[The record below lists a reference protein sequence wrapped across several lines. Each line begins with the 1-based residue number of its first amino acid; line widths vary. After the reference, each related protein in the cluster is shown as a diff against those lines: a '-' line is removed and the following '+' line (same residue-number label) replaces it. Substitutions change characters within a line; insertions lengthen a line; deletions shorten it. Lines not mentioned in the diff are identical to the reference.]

1 MLVTLSTDFGAASP
15 YVAAM
20 KGVLLSV
27 NPEARL
33 LDLSHSLPPQNIRH
47 AAHFLAQAA
56 PYFPAGTL
64 HVCVVDPGVGSERAI
79 LYAEAG
85 SQRLLAP
92 DNGCLTEV
100 LRVLG
105 GAKQIRRVTEKKFWR
120 PSVSSTFHGR
130 DIFAPVA
137 GHLSR
142 GVTPA
147 EIGPAVT
154 DMVRLHLPQP
164 RKGESWLEGEVAFV
178 DDFGNL
184 ISNVPVDM
192 LPPVFQVTIGAQ
204 EIRRFVRSYAEA
216 KPGELVALI
225 SSDGHL
231 EIALVN
237 GNAAHRLRAE
247 SGTAVTVR
255 AEPAKQPLPRKA
267 MPAQTQKRKKT

>member
-20 KGVLLSV
+20 KGVLLGV
-27 NPEARL
+27 NRDARL

-47 AAHFLAQAA
+47 AAYFLAQAV
-56 PYFPAGTL
+56 PYFPDNTL

-100 LRVLG
+100 LKVLG
-105 GAKQIRRVTEKKFWR
+105 GPTQIRRLTEQKFWR
-120 PSVSSTFHGR
+120 KSISSTFHGR
-130 DIFAPVA
+130 DIFAPAA
-137 GHLSR
+137 GHLSH
-142 GVTPA
+142 GLNPA
-147 EIGPAVT
+147 ELGPEVT
-154 DMVRLHLPQP
+154 DMVQLELPQP
-164 RKGESWLEGEVAFV
+164 RRGESWLEGEVAFV

-184 ISNVPVDM
+184 ISNVPVEM
-192 LPPVFQVTIGAQ
+192 LPSKFEVTVGDQ
-204 EIRRFVRSYAEA
+204 NIRHYVRSYAEA
-216 KPGELVALI
+216 KPGELIALI

-237 GNAAHRLRAE
+237 GNAAHKLRAD

-255 AEPAKQPLPRKA
+255 TEPTKQPLSRKGK
-267 MPAQTQKRKKT
+267 TTKTRKKKE